1 MHSKPYPPTSS
12 RRRTHLKPSQVAVLQ
27 ETFVTNTLPDAAMR
41 AQLAQELGV
50 SERTVQI
57 WFQNRRAKA
66 RKLEQS
72 TLQPN
77 VRTGWI
83 DMPVKQKNSQEQHF
97 QTTFRTLV
105 TPECYEEPVKKRPRS
120 SSKPE
125 RFCMPPPSL
134 PPRAM
139 SEGMD
144 RSIAKEAKE
153 YITIPVTALH
163 IGTWARFASPI
174 NDHEYDLVCLADGHQ
189 LIWQVQDGG
198 HQFRIHVNYNQI
210 QQIRLG
216 SLNPELGQL
225 DIEIK
230 EVTFSMKRCGTD
242 LEWVRCGDFT
252 EYKQASLENMIHS
265 LNGNHNQLKHSLLE
279 LIAQAPQLAS
289 KLVLMPSTMY
299 RDMSI
304 SPSVTPEPAYFDQT
318 QWLIDPKHVTDSL
331 PLLTTTDYQDAFDH
345 SSNHWLLDPL
355 LSSDQN
361 ILNFI

>member
-163 IGTWARFASPI
+163 IGTWARFATPI

-242 LEWVRCGDFT
+242 LDWVRCGDFT

-299 RDMSI
+299 RDMST

-345 SSNHWLLDPL
+345 SNHWLLDPL
-355 LSSDQN
+355 LPSDQN